1 MGLLPIP
8 NEYEWP
14 PYKTTEPGVSTGNG
28 IGVGVRPD
36 PVRMELPLDFE

>member
-14 PYKTTEPGVSTGNG
+14 PYKIMEVGVTTGSG
-28 IGVGVRPD
+28 IGVATRPD